1 MQLRGWS
8 RAEIEAWDIIY
19 LRDLNFGSFDLPVHK
34 TCQDNNLNYIYS
46 FLMAFFFS
54 FFFRTRREKEEWLAA
69 LFEAIKELYQR
80 KSSLKIGREIL
91 RPCDS
96 EIGKKQPHILKL
108 EAIHK
113 CMECAQPFSMMRKK
127 YNCRACGVVSSF
139 FITYLRP
146 YRVIFKKR
154 VDDSGIL
161 QKMWSEFSHNSSL
174 ISSNLRPFKKVDD
187 LGII

>member
-1 MQLRGWS
+1 M
-8 RAEIEAWDIIY
+8 
-19 LRDLNFGSFDLPVHK
+19 
-34 TCQDNNLNYIYS
+34 
-46 FLMAFFFS
+46 
-54 FFFRTRREKEEWLAA
+54 AA

-127 YNCRACGVVSSF
+127 YNCRACGVVSSHF
-139 FITYLRP
+139 YVKVKSDLEPKLEAKLEVKLEAVHKCIFYLNN
-146 YRVIFKKR
+146 
-154 VDDSGIL
+154 G
-161 QKMWSEFSHNSSL
+161 
-174 ISSNLRPFKKVDD
+174 
-187 LGII
+187 

>member
-1 MQLRGWS
+1 MLKS
-8 RAEIEAWDIIY
+8 P
-19 LRDLNFGSFDLPVHK
+19 LTSVLNTHL
-34 TCQDNNLNYIYS
+34 QY
-46 FLMAFFFS
+46 FLFH
-54 FFFRTRREKEEWLAA
+54 FFRTRREKEEWLAA

-146 YRVIFKKR
+146 YRAILKKSR
-154 VDDSGIL
+154 W
-161 QKMWSEFSHNSSL
+161 QRNSSKNPIRIL
-174 ISSNLRPFKKVDD
+174 VTTAVSSSQIRGHLKK
-187 LGII
+187 